1 MDRFKQ
7 VVIGIDQSYRRT
19 GISLVIDGKLR
30 DVKSIDL
37 ERCKNNS
44 ERRGVL
50 RTKLQHLLSSVVNK
64 ADVIICVC
72 ERARIHGGQTSFI
85 NIDAIKAMGALTSV
99 IVDVCYEY
107 DIPVYSVDTRA
118 WKAQVVGTS
127 KPQANKF
134 GVPEEKWPTVKW
146 VIGKGF
152 ESKILI
158 DVTNTRKQKGTF
170 ERDGNKYMYNNDA
183 ADSAGIAMYYIIGDR
198 EKLQKER

>member
-50 RTKLQHLLSSVVNK
+50 QTKLQHLISSVVDK
-64 ADVIICVC
+64 TDEIVCIC
-72 ERARIHGGQTSFI
+72 ERARIHGGPTSFI
-85 NIDAIKAMGALTSV
+85 NIDAIKSMGALTAL
-99 IVDVCYEY
+99 IVDVCNKY
-107 DIPVYSVDTRA
+107 DIEVYSVDTRA

-183 ADSAGIAMYYIIGDR
+183 ADSAGIAMYYIIGNR